1 MILEGIII
9 VFLIL
14 SISYLIV
21 YYMGQSPDY
30 QGGSPYK
37 ALYDLSLPTA
47 TLDNRYMPWSIDPC
61 SLRFAMFVQ
70 AAPRTVSKVDC
81 ITTNKALAPSC
92 TDYSFQACSCT
103 DAGCGNCSLKEGNY
117 LSKLVW
123 ISDSMELWASG
134 YTSQNDKPYIPTILK
149 IKTAK
154 DAGNFY
160 IETVSLPAIPLQK
173 WTVITIV
180 KEGRR
185 IDVYYGAK
193 AVASSYTNYVPVPAN
208 ASANTYA
215 GNVGWKGS
223 VGFFMGSLGTR
234 TSADVE
240 KDVSTIVDTRGVPY
254 YLEQMNFDFSL
265 NIPFCPLGN
274 CNSLPTV
281 KPRNPF
287 AVYGS
292 TVS

>member
-1 MILEGIII
+1 MQQP
-9 VFLIL
+9 
-14 SISYLIV
+14 SS
-21 YYMGQSPDY
+21 Y

-37 ALYDLSLPTA
+37 ALYDLSLPTQA
-47 TLDNRYMPWSIDPC
+47 LDNSFMPWGIDPC
-61 SLRFAMFVQ
+61 ALRFAIFVQ
-70 AAPRTVSKVDC
+70 GAPRTVSKVDC
-81 ITTNKALAPSC
+81 ISSTPVTTLAPSC
-92 TDYSFQACSCT
+92 KDYSFQACKCT
-103 DAGCGNCSLKEGNY
+103 DAGCGNCTLTDGNY

-123 ISDSMELWASG
+123 MGDFIELWGSG

-154 DAGNFY
+154 DSNNYF
-160 IETVSLPAIPLQK
+160 IETISLPAIPLQK

-185 IDVYYGAK
+185 IDVYYGANP
-193 AVASSYTNYVPVPAN
+193 VASSYTNYVPVPAN
-208 ASANTYA
+208 SSVNTYA
-215 GNVGWKGS
+215 GNTAWKGS
-223 VGFFMGSLGTR
+223 VGFFHGTLGTR
-234 TSADVE
+234 NGDDVAADV
-240 KDVSTIVDTRGVPY
+240 SAIVDTRGVPY

-274 CNSLPTV
+274 CNTLPTV

-287 AVYGS
+287 AVYDS